1 MSVQKFHG
9 TINTDGIKDERGI
22 ETPSLS
28 ATGEVSGQTGVFTE
42 SVSAPSFA
50 GDLTGNV
57 TGDLTGTAAKATADA
72 EGNVIPTTYATKE
85 ELAEETSARETAETN
100 LSKGITDEAT
110 ARAAAIEDIVDG
122 TTVVGKATAD
132 GDGNNISSTYATQ
145 TALTS
150 GLASKANTSGSYP
163 NLSVGKATA
172 DAEGNNIPDTYAAQD
187 GTYAGLTAKGNYKT
201 LEIDLANQSATSA
214 IALSSFLTSSI
225 ANAFG
230 IVCEFTGG
238 RNSNFNGST
247 SAIQFVNIFGTSTDT
262 LTASFSSSDSLTI
275 TSSATSYSIA
285 TTGDIPNNT
294 GTLTL
299 RCIV

>member
-42 SVSAPSFA
+42 SVTAPSFA
-50 GDLTGNV
+50 GDLM
-57 TGDLTGTAAKATADA
+57 GTAAKATADA

-132 GDGNNISSTYATQ
+132 GNGNNISSTYATQ
-145 TALTS
+145 SALSS
-150 GLASKANTSGSYP
+150 GLAGKANTSGTYSGLTVGNATTAGTATLADSIANEYTAIRP
-163 NLSVGKATA
+163 FASMKFKFMSVQIDNPAAITNPLGIIAIITVNNDVSQPFKFYGAQCCYTF
-172 DAEGNNIPDTYAAQD
+172 GNSTYWYSVPVILNPASNTDSTCTLTLLTGQN
-187 GTYAGLTAKGNYKT
+187 AGLTWDG
-201 LEIDLANQSATSA
+201 QVATTTFSTFGGA
-214 IALSSFLTSSI
+214 QMPSSI
-225 ANAFG
+225 VLYGFFIDEA
-230 IVCEFTGG
+230 
-238 RNSNFNGST
+238 
-247 SAIQFVNIFGTSTDT
+247 
-262 LTASFSSSDSLTI
+262 
-275 TSSATSYSIA
+275 
-285 TTGDIPNNT
+285 
-294 GTLTL
+294 
-299 RCIV
+299 